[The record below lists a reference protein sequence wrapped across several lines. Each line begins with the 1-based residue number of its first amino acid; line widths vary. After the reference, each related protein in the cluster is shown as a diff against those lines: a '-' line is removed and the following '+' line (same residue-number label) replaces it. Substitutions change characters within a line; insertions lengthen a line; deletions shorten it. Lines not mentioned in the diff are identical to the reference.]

1 MEERKETNTL
11 TLYLPSNNLSP
22 SCREKRVFSIL
33 LVETEYKTETP
44 RIPMVIHARKKRN
57 LILPQNT
64 ETVCYED
71 HAMVKVHSNCLPY
84 Y

>member
-1 MEERKETNTL
+1 MEERKETSTL

-33 LVETEYKTETP
+33 LAETEYKTETP
-44 RIPMVIHARKKRN
+44 RIPMVVHARKTRN

-64 ETVCYED
+64 ETIYGEH
-71 HAMVKVHSNCLPY
+71 HAMVKAHSS
-84 Y
+84 